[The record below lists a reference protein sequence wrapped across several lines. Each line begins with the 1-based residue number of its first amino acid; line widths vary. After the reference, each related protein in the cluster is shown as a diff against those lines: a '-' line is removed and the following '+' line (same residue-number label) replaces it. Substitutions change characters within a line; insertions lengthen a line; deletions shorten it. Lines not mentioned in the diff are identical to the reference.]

1 MAKIFWGGILL
12 FIDIM
17 TIPTFKLFY
26 VLVAAIGIDFI
37 TGIIKAKMQKKART
51 SQGYRK
57 TVVKLMQYIVPVVVI
72 WMGSKNIPEYAN
84 TLKEVGG
91 WLMLFIVYIEGTSIF
106 ENLYEIDQ
114 KSIIAK
120 WVYKPALKLL
130 KFGIENNQVVKAAE
144 ELDKK
149 QASPEGKSENP
160 NNQP

>member
-17 TIPTFKLFY
+17 TLPTFKLFY
-26 VLVAAIGIDFI
+26 VLVAAIGIDFV

-57 TVVKLMQYIVPVVVI
+57 TVVKLMQYIVPVLVI

-84 TLKEVGG
+84 TLKEIGG
-91 WLMLFIVYIEGTSIF
+91 WLMLFIIYIEFTSIL

-120 WVYKPALKLL
+120 YVYRPGLKIL
-130 KFGIENNQVVKAAE
+130 KFGIENNQMVKAAD
-144 ELDKK
+144 ELEKK
-149 QASPEGKSENP
+149 QAEEKTITPTP
-160 NNQP
+160 PTP